1 MWKHKSDALEIIANL
16 IDKDAVNGKE
26 ALKLAIGVLYD
37 SDRMPI
43 SFIDGEPL
51 ESPEKTPEVDYDK
64 IVITP
69 EPPLSNPIPAPIP
82 SPKIGEVKIG
92 EVRIGDVCPDPW
104 PVTCEHKPDGFVNQ
118 YETTAEECRKYGQTL
133 TMKETPHTYTTV
145 AGEVPSEQ
153 IVMH

>member
-51 ESPEKTPEVDYDK
+51 ETQEKTPTVDYEK
-64 IVITP
+64 LVIIP

-92 EVRIGDVCPDPW
+92 DVCPDPW
-104 PVTCEHKPDGFVNQ
+104 PVTCEHKPDGFVNRYQ
-118 YETTAEECRKYGQTL
+118 TTAEECRIYGQTI
-133 TMKETPHTYTTV
+133 TTKEVPHTYTTV
-145 AGEVPSEQ
+145 AGEVPDGQ
-153 IVMH
+153 IVKY

>member
-64 IVITP
+64 LVITP
-69 EPPLSNPIPAPIP
+69 EPPLSNPIPDPGTGAIRV
-82 SPKIGEVKIG
+82 E
-92 EVRIGDVCPDPW
+92 DVYPY
-104 PVTCEHKPDGFVNQ
+104 PVIYDAKPA
-118 YETTAEECRKYGQTL
+118 TAEECRKYGQTL
-133 TMKETPHTYTTV
+133 TTREVPRTYTTV